1 MFCKAYIPS
10 EREPIHVGASC
21 WVQPL
26 MRVICVADTNMLVS
40 KKLCVPNANPNHPN
54 ANSNQPIDTP
64 NANNIVPV
72 GHVDFVLF
80 VLCFLALGS
89 QREHGFWWNTGLTVQ
104 LSDTIKSFLDMI
116 ITLA

>member
-1 MFCKAYIPS
+1 
-10 EREPIHVGASC
+10 
-21 WVQPL
+21 

-54 ANSNQPIDTP
+54 ANCNQPIDTP

-80 VLCFLALGS
+80 VLFFLRWVPNVNAVSVGI
-89 QREHGFWWNTGLTVQ
+89 R
-104 LSDTIKSFLDMI
+104 
-116 ITLA
+116 A